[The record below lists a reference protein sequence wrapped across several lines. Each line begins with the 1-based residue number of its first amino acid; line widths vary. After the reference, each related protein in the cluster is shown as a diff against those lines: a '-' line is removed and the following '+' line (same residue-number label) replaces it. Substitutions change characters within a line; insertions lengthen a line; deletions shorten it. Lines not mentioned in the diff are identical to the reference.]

1 MTDATAPLRIAVV
14 APVAQSIPPERSGSI
29 ETLTAQLV
37 DGLVARGHDV
47 TLFATGTSRTAAR
60 LEARFAQGYR
70 EDPTLWPW
78 EFCEVANIAAA
89 VAVAADFDVV
99 HCQAEYAPLSLPLT
113 ALSAAPMIHTVHHL
127 PQPSEVALW
136 NRDPDAVFSA
146 VSQAQASALQPLT
159 VIGVV
164 PHGVDTEVCIPGD
177 RVSDALLFLGR
188 FTEGKGVL
196 PAIEVA
202 RRAGRRIVL
211 AAEANEYYHTHVAP
225 IVDGDRVQY
234 IGELSATEKV
244 RVLQSAAALI
254 YPVQQPES
262 FGLVLAEAAACGTPV
277 VSLNAG
283 AAAELVDDGVT
294 GVVCGTVDE
303 MVARLPLALAL
314 DRIQIRRHAEARFS
328 LSRMTEGY
336 EALYR
341 QHVASARGR
350 RQ

>member
-37 DGLVARGHDV
+37 DGLVARGHAV

-89 VAVAADFDVV
+89 VAAARDFDVI
-99 HCQAEYAPLSLPLT
+99 HCQAEYAPLSLPFT

-127 PQPSEVALW
+127 PQASEIALW
-136 NRDPDAVFSA
+136 NRDPDAAFSA
-146 VSQAQASALQPLT
+146 VSHAQAAALQPLR

-164 PHGVDTEVCIPGD
+164 PHGVDTAVCVPGG
-177 RVSDALLFLGR
+177 VAGDALLFLGR

-202 RRAGRRIVL
+202 RRSGHRLLL
-211 AAEANEYYHTHVAP
+211 AAEANDYYHSHVAP
-225 IVDGDRVQY
+225 FVDGDRVQY
-234 IGELSATEKV
+234 IGELSAAEKV
-244 RVLQSAAALI
+244 RVLQSAAALV

-277 VSLNAG
+277 VSLSAG
-283 AAAELVDDGVT
+283 AAAELVEDGVT
-294 GVVCGTVDE
+294 GVVCGTLDE
-303 MVARLPLALAL
+303 MVARMPHALSL
-314 DRIQIRRHAEARFS
+314 DRGHIRQRAEARFS
-328 LSRMTEGY
+328 LHRMTEGY
-336 EALYR
+336 ESLYR
-341 QHVASARGR
+341 RHIDACRGR
-350 RQ
+350 VR